1 MPRHPSFVRSSTSK
15 AVAAILATLVLL
27 LLFMPA
33 INSVRTE
40 GGPATINVHRGTGFR
55 QIVDKL
61 QEAKV
66 IRFRWPLLVTG
77 AIFPQLHKI
86 KPGRYSVPLNLSTFS
101 LLQHLHSS
109 PQDEVQLMI
118 PNGVEQRKIAG
129 LIAANLDIDS
139 TTFMTVARDRKLL
152 SSLGIKGEST
162 EGYLFPGTYNFPWAS
177 TPREV
182 ISFLTGRFRA
192 FYSDSLKH
200 AASKAGMSELQLLTL
215 ASIVEAETP
224 VDEEKPHIAGV
235 YLTRLKKHMRLQADP
250 TVQYAIPGDSRRLY
264 FKDLEI
270 DSPYNTYRHEGLPP
284 GPICNPGPA
293 SIRAVLSPAGSGD
306 LYFVATGQGGHAF
319 SSTLAGHAA
328 NIRRYRTARQG
339 QQ

>member
-1 MPRHPSFVRSSTSK
+1 MPRSLSFVRSATARVILS
-15 AVAAILATLVLL
+15 AVATLAIAILFL
-27 LLFMPA
+27 PG

-40 GGPATINVHRGTGFR
+40 GAPATINIHRGTGFR

-61 QEAKV
+61 QDAKV

-77 AIFPQLHKI
+77 TIFPELHKI

-118 PNGVEQRKIAG
+118 PNGIEQRKLAG
-129 LIAANLDIDS
+129 IIAANLDIDS
-139 TTFMTVARDRKLL
+139 TAFMAASRDPKFLV
-152 SSLGIKGEST
+152 SLGIKGEST

-177 TPREV
+177 TPTEV
-182 ISFLTGRFRA
+182 IAFLTGQFRA
-192 FYSDSLKH
+192 FYSDSLKQ
-200 AASKAGMSELQLLTL
+200 AASKAGMNERQLLTL

-224 VDEEKPHIAGV
+224 IDEEKPVIASV
-235 YLTRLKKHMRLQADP
+235 YLNRLKKNMRLQADP
-250 TVQYAIPGDSRRLY
+250 TVQYAIPGDSRHLY

-293 SIRAVLSPAGSGD
+293 SIRAVLNPAKTSFI
-306 LYFVATGQGGHAF
+306 YFVATGKGGHAF
-319 SSTLAGHAA
+319 SSTLAGHAE
-328 NIRRYRTARQG
+328 NIRRYRAARQG
-339 QQ
+339 

>member
-1 MPRHPSFVRSSTSK
+1 MPRSLSFVRSATARVILS
-15 AVAAILATLVLL
+15 AVAILAAAILFLPGL
-27 LLFMPA
+27 
-33 INSVRTE
+33 NSVRTE
-40 GGPATINVHRGTGFR
+40 GTPTTINIHRGTGFR

-61 QEAKV
+61 QDAKV

-77 AIFPQLHKI
+77 TIFPELHKI

-118 PNGVEQRKIAG
+118 PNGIEQRKIAG
-129 LIAANLDIDS
+129 IIAANLDIDS
-139 TTFMTVARDRKLL
+139 TAFMAASRDPKFLV
-152 SSLGIKGEST
+152 SLGIKGEST

-182 ISFLTGRFRA
+182 ITFLTGQFRA
-192 FYSDSLKH
+192 FYSDSLKQ
-200 AASKAGMSELQLLTL
+200 AASKAGMNERQLLTL

-224 VDEEKPHIAGV
+224 IDEEKPVIASV
-235 YLTRLKKHMRLQADP
+235 YLNRLKKNMRLQADP
-250 TVQYAIPGDSRRLY
+250 TVQYAIPGDSRHLY

-270 DSPYNTYRHEGLPP
+270 DSPYNTYRHGGLPP

-293 SIRAVLSPAGSGD
+293 SIQAVLNPAKTGFI
-306 LYFVATGQGGHAF
+306 YFVATGKGGHAF
-319 SSTLAGHAA
+319 SSTLAGHAE
-328 NIRRYRTARQG
+328 NIRRYRAARQG
-339 QQ
+339 

>member
-1 MPRHPSFVRSSTSK
+1 MPRSLSFVRSATARVILS
-15 AVAAILATLVLL
+15 AVATLAIAM
-27 LLFMPA
+27 LFLPG

-40 GGPATINVHRGTGFR
+40 GAPATINIHRGTGFR

-61 QEAKV
+61 QDAKV

-77 AIFPQLHKI
+77 TIFPELHKI

-118 PNGVEQRKIAG
+118 PNGIEQRKLAG
-129 LIAANLDIDS
+129 IIAANLDIDS
-139 TTFMTVARDRKLL
+139 TAFMAASRDPKFLV
-152 SSLGIKGEST
+152 SLGIKGEST

-177 TPREV
+177 TPTEV
-182 ISFLTGRFRA
+182 IAFLTGQFRA
-192 FYSDSLKH
+192 FYSDSLKQ
-200 AASKAGMSELQLLTL
+200 AASKAGMNERQLLTL

-224 VDEEKPHIAGV
+224 IDEEKPVIASV
-235 YLTRLKKHMRLQADP
+235 YLNRLKKNMRLQADP
-250 TVQYAIPGDSRRLY
+250 TVQYAIPGDSRHLY

-293 SIRAVLSPAGSGD
+293 SIQAVLNPAKTSFI
-306 LYFVATGQGGHAF
+306 YFVATGKGGHAF
-319 SSTLAGHAA
+319 SSTLAGHAE
-328 NIRRYRTARQG
+328 NIRRYRAARQG
-339 QQ
+339 